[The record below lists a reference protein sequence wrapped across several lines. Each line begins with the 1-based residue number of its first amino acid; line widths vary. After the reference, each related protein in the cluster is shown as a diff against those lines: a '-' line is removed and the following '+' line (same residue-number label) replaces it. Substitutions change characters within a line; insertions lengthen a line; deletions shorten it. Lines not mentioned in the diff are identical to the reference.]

1 MIVGNGL
8 IATLFKDS
16 DKEHIIFFA
25 SGVSNSLEENKSSFL
40 REETLLREMIKE
52 NPNKLLV
59 YFSTCS
65 VYDSSKNQSAYVQ
78 HKLRMEN
85 MVEKLAPFYLV
96 LRASNAVGNGGNP
109 NLLLNYVMHNIRHNI
124 PIKLHTQA
132 SRNLIDAE
140 DLKNITLQ
148 LLHDEYQNT
157 IINVASPYNYTMYE
171 IVSNIEKMIGVK
183 AIINPIEIG
192 HKYTILIP
200 EIKDYFTQKD
210 ETDRL
215 NYLLCL
221 LRKYYIEKR

>member
-8 IATLFKDS
+8 IGTVFRNN
-16 DKEHIIFFA
+16 DKKNTVFFA
-25 SGVSNSLEENKSSFL
+25 SGVSNSLEKNNTNFQ
-40 REETLLREMIKE
+40 REEVLLRKTIQE
-52 NPNKLLV
+52 NSNKLLV

-132 SRNLIDAE
+132 SRNLIDVE

-148 LLHDEYQNT
+148 LLRDEYQNT
-157 IINVASPYNYTMYE
+157 VINVASPHHYTMNE
-171 IVSNIEKMIGVK
+171 IITNAELLLHAKAMVNCVEKGQQY
-183 AIINPIEIG
+183 IID
-192 HKYTILIP
+192 IP
-200 EIKDYFTQKD
+200 EVKPYFVKNNKTDKMSYLTQ
-210 ETDRL
+210 L
-215 NYLLCL
+215 M
-221 LRKYYIEKR
+221 RKYYL